1 MSEFDPTRKG
11 FAEEIGYGPAE
22 RTEREAFVRL
32 TPEECTLLES
42 LHPVIEPFADT
53 FVQAFYEH
61 LLGFSGT
68 RELVADENLRKRLL
82 LSQREYLV
90 SLFSGEYGAA
100 HYESRLRIG
109 FTHERI
115 RLDPKWYLGAYALY
129 ISLLTPFITDH
140 FSGDP
145 PRAAATIMALHKVLN
160 LDMQLAM
167 EAYILAS
174 EEKLRCS
181 NRELE
186 RLNRELDTRVRE
198 RTRELTTSEARTRSM
213 IEQSP
218 SLIYQV
224 EPDGRFES
232 LNRTLL
238 ERLGYERE
246 ELVGK
251 QHDVIVAPEQ
261 RNTYLKEIE
270 RARKAGRHHFD
281 IVLSTRDGQ
290 RVEAEVSAIVVEPHA
305 DRSPLRVWLRDVTER
320 NRMSRQVQQAQK
332 LAAVGQ
338 LAAILAH
345 EVRNPLNAM
354 ELYLT
359 LLDRRASETDGDLRD
374 SMIRAIGNIRSEV
387 TRLNEL
393 VNDFLL
399 LARPG
404 DLRRNPT
411 DVHAIIDEV
420 LQLEMLRAERQKVR
434 IRREYGRDL
443 PIAQVDQ
450 AKLKQA
456 LINVV
461 TNALDVMPEGGTLR
475 VRTRRK
481 NGNLR
486 IEVNDTGSGIPPGV
500 NVFELFFTTKSK
512 GTGMGLNIVEGIIQ
526 QHGGHVD
533 VSSTEGKGTTLA
545 LEIPLSI
552 TDVSRRIRG

>member
-1 MSEFDPTRKG
+1 MSEFDPTKKG
-11 FAEEIGYGPAE
+11 FAEEIGYGAKERAE
-22 RTEREAFVRL
+22 RESFVRL
-32 TPEECTLLES
+32 TAEECALLRG
-42 LHPVIEPFADT
+42 LQAVIEPVADA
-53 FVQAFYEH
+53 FVQQFYEH
-61 LLGFSGT
+61 LLRFGGT
-68 RELVADENLRKRLL
+68 REMLADEKVRNRLL
-82 LSQREYLV
+82 TSQREYLV
-90 SLFSGEYGAA
+90 SLFSGEYGSD

-115 RLDPKWYLGAYALY
+115 RLRPKWYLGAYALY
-129 ISLLTPFITDH
+129 ISFLTPIIAAH
-140 FSGDP
+140 FSDDP
-145 PRAAATIMALHKVLN
+145 SRGAAAILALHKVLN

-174 EEKLRCS
+174 EEKLRWS

-186 RLNRELDTRVRE
+186 QLNQELDSRVQE
-198 RTRELTTSEARTRSM
+198 RTRELAASESRYRVT

-232 LNRTLL
+232 LNRTLV

-246 ELVGK
+246 ELIGET
-251 QHDVIVAPEQ
+251 HEVIVAPEQ
-261 RNTYLKEIE
+261 RETYLSEIQ
-270 RARKAGRHHFD
+270 RARKAGTHHFD
-281 IVLSTRDGQ
+281 IVLATKDGQ
-290 RVEAEVSAIVVEPHA
+290 RVAAEASAIMVEPHVPG
-305 DRSPLRVWLRDVTER
+305 SPLRVWLRDVTER

-338 LAAILAH
+338 LSAILAH

-359 LLDRRASETDGDLRD
+359 LLERRAGDTAGDLRE
-374 SMIRAIGNIRSEV
+374 SMLRAIGNIRSEV

-399 LARPG
+399 LARPH
-404 DLRRNPT
+404 DLRRSPAE
-411 DVHAIIDEV
+411 VHEIIDTV
-420 LQLEMLRAERQKVR
+420 LQLEGLRAERQGVR
-434 IRREYGRDL
+434 IERRYERKL
-443 PIAQVDQ
+443 PSALVDQ

-475 VRTRRK
+475 VRTRHA
-481 NGNLR
+481 NGHVR
-486 IEVNDTGSGIPPGV
+486 IEVSDTGPGIPPGV
-500 NVFELFFTTKSK
+500 NVFELFFTTKSR
-512 GTGMGLNIVEGIIQ
+512 GTGMGLNIVEGIVQ

-533 VSSTEGKGTTLA
+533 ISSTEGKGTTLA
-545 LEIPLSI
+545 LEIPI
-552 TDVSRRIRG
+552 GAAEVTRRIRG

>member
-1 MSEFDPTRKG
+1 MSEIDPTKRG
-11 FAEEIGYGPAE
+11 FAEEIGYGAAE
-22 RTEREAFVRL
+22 RAERASFVRL
-32 TPEECTLLES
+32 TEEECALLRG
-42 LHPVIEPFADT
+42 LLPVIEPWADT
-53 FVQAFYEH
+53 FVQNFYEH
-61 LLGFSGT
+61 LLKFGDT
-68 RELVADENLRKRLL
+68 RALLADEGVRKRLMIA
-82 LSQREYLV
+82 QREYLV
-90 SLFSGEYGAA
+90 SLFSGEYGPD

-115 RLDPKWYLGAYALY
+115 RLHPKWYLGAYALY
-129 ISLLTPFITDH
+129 ISLLTPPIIDH
-140 FSGDP
+140 FSDDP
-145 PRAAATIMALHKVLN
+145 ERGSAAVMALHKVLN
-160 LDMQLAM
+160 IDMQLAM
-167 EAYILAS
+167 ESYILAS
-174 EEKLRCS
+174 EEKLRWS

-186 RLNRELDTRVRE
+186 RLNQELDVRVQE
-198 RTRELTTSEARTRSM
+198 RTRALASSEARYRGT

-232 LNRTLL
+232 LNRTLV

-246 ELVGK
+246 ELIGK
-251 QHDVIVAPEQ
+251 THDVIVAPEQ
-261 RNTYLKEIE
+261 RDTYLKEIA
-270 RARKAGRHHFD
+270 RARKAGSHHFE
-281 IVLSTRDGQ
+281 IVLAAKDGQ
-290 RVEAEVSAIVVEPHA
+290 RVEAEASAIVVEAHVPG
-305 DRSPLRVWLRDVTER
+305 SPLRVWLRDVTDR
-320 NRMSRQVQQAQK
+320 NRMTRQVHQAQK

-359 LLDRRASETDGDLRD
+359 LLDRRASDAEGDLRT
-374 SMIRAIGNIRSEV
+374 SMHRAIGNIRSEV

-404 DLRRNPT
+404 DLRRGP
-411 DVHAIIDEV
+411 VSVQAVVDEV
-420 LQLEMLRAERQKVR
+420 LQLEELRAERQGVR
-434 IRREYGRDL
+434 IERDFDPGV

-450 AKLKQA
+450 DKVKQA

-475 VRTRRK
+475 VRTLRSH
-481 NGNLR
+481 GNVR
-486 IEVNDTGSGIPPGV
+486 IEVSDTGPGIPPGV

-533 VSSTEGKGTTLA
+533 VSSAEGKGTTLT
-545 LEIPLSI
+545 LEIPVGAA
-552 TDVSRRIRG
+552 DVARRSRG